1 MKGWGGTVPKPIA
14 LVLMLVFLGGCG
26 FTSQGTAIKEIV
38 FKGAAKAGDAGLEN
52 AERFICEIAPIGAVK
67 KRYQG
72 ERAKAYNTL
81 CDTGTAEEVVK

>member
-1 MKGWGGTVPKPIA
+1 MGKIIA
-14 LVLMLVFLGGCG
+14 LILVLFVAGCG
-26 FTSQGTAIKEIV
+26 FTSQGTAIKEII

-72 ERAKAYNTL
+72 ERAVAYNTL
-81 CDTGTAEEVVK
+81 CDAGTAEEVVK

>member
-1 MKGWGGTVPKPIA
+1 MVKGIALA
-14 LVLMLVFLGGCG
+14 LVLLFTSGCG
-26 FTSQGTAIKEIV
+26 FTSQGTAIKELV

-72 ERAKAYNTL
+72 ERARAYNTL
-81 CDTGTAEEVVK
+81 CDAGMAKEIVK